1 MRSWKWKGQKSSWY
15 LVFCDPFSEENHDES
30 CPGIHLP
37 KESNGTCALSEKCS
51 KVTCTLPED
60 ETKPFGKAVLT
71 VKVEEC
77 QGKLKAIVSIRS
89 PGQMWSHEF
98 EDGDKAV
105 MPTPPGMQGSPEL
118 NMMVSLT
125 ENGDKV
131 HFKVYMLQMSC

>member
-1 MRSWKWKGQKSSWY
+1 M
-15 LVFCDPFSEENHDES
+15 
-30 CPGIHLP
+30 
-37 KESNGTCALSEKCS
+37 LSEKCS
-51 KVTCTLPED
+51 KVTCTSPED

-131 HFKVYMLQMSC
+131 HFKVYMQNVYKCNKCLVNHFLLLH

>member
-30 CPGIHLP
+30 CPGIQLP

-51 KVTCTLPED
+51 KVTCTSPED

-89 PGQMWSHEF
+89 PGQLWSHEF